1 MPRFKEIAASD
12 IRVGEDLLHQLI
24 DIPQRYVSGSTSR
37 KKRNTF
43 TTGGIGPGI
52 TSSLFHTVYD
62 SDYRLQSANPVF
74 DITVGLFS
82 GSDTVRDSAFAQD
95 SVGKLVFPSQSVM
108 MHQKMDVYQQFSQL
122 LLGSADEPFFLSSS
136 GRPDEPIGSTGS
148 RVDEALFIS
157 FRRSFAR
164 DRIKAQT
171 FAMRF
176 FTTASLTDHPHS
188 ESYNLF
194 KTSETGSEIF
204 TDVGA
209 NATARTEFS
218 GRVGNI
224 IDAAASNST
233 VGSLFHRQGVAVLD
247 LSRITSGS
255 QHVSGVIDAMNS
267 TSPGERAP
275 IGTMVIGSSGSGN
288 PKAKFIPDLMVSA
301 SIDDILDHICSCR
314 FSSGSETAI
323 TFQNTTEIN
332 STLIFC
338 RATADEFNY
347 STNPTYID
355 DDNAIQVLE
364 AGSESIQQ
372 SFSYV
377 TSVGLY
383 DAHDNLLAIAKLS
396 RPVEKSNDKDLTFR
410 IRLDF

>member
-1 MPRFKEIAASD
+1 VPRFKEIAASD

-24 DIPQRYVSGSTSR
+24 DIPQRYMSGSASR
-37 KKRNTF
+37 KKRATF

-62 SDYRLQSANPVF
+62 NDYRLQSANPVF

-82 GSDTVRDSAFAQD
+82 GSDTVKESAFAQD
-95 SVGKLVFPSQSVM
+95 SIGKLVFPSQSVM
-108 MHQKMDVYQQFSQL
+108 MHQKMDIYQQFSQL
-122 LLGSADEPFFLSSS
+122 LLGSADKPFFLSSS
-136 GRPDEPIGSTGS
+136 GRPDEPIGSTDS

-164 DRIKAQT
+164 DRIKAET

-176 FTTASLTDHPHS
+176 WTTASLPNTSSDD
-188 ESYNLF
+188 YNLF
-194 KTSETGSEIF
+194 KTSETGSTIF

-209 NATARTEFS
+209 NSTSRTEFS

-224 IDAAASNST
+224 INADASNST
-233 VGSLFHRQGVAVLD
+233 VGNLFYRQGVAVLD
-247 LSRITSGS
+247 LSRIMSGS

-267 TSPGERAP
+267 ASPGDTAP
-275 IGTMVIGSSGSGN
+275 PGTMIIGSSGSGN
-288 PKAKFIPDLMVSA
+288 PNAYFIPDLMVSA
-301 SIDDILDHICSCR
+301 SIDNILDHICSCR

-338 RATADEFNY
+338 RSTSDEFNY
-347 STNPTYID
+347 STNPTYVD
-355 DDNAIQVLE
+355 DDNSIQVLE
-364 AGSESIQQ
+364 AGSENIQQ

-396 RPVEKSNDKDLTFR
+396 RPVEKNNEKDLTFR